1 MTSSGGAIFRVLGF
15 ASQKTLVRAA
25 QLVQARARL
34 QPHLP
39 APEPKAFPMYHIPIC
54 PTFKSIKKSVC
65 QVLQG
70 VKIKDFEN
78 EAEKPEPSVDGIS

>member
-1 MTSSGGAIFRVLGF
+1 
-15 ASQKTLVRAA
+15 
-25 QLVQARARL
+25 
-34 QPHLP
+34 
-39 APEPKAFPMYHIPIC
+39 MYHIPIC